1 MPLMRNTTGVAIA
14 ALLAGSAI
22 APAWAQ
28 TAPAPAPAQTPAQ
41 APASPSA
48 GALNPAA
55 EQAPAR
61 PAAAPPQFQ
70 ISEGVIATVN
80 DQVITSFDLRQRML
94 TIIAMSQV
102 QPTEENIPAIQ
113 QQALNA
119 LIEERLQNQEIAKY
133 KDLVISDEEVDEEIA
148 SMAQEAGT
156 TPANYMNFL
165 AQGGIRPQ
173 NMREQLRTELGWRA
187 LVGGRFNSRAKVS
200 HAAVEQAMRQMTEA
214 ASKPQYLIG
223 EIYIEAARV
232 GGQQA
237 AINGADQLVQQMVQG
252 APFQAVAR
260 QFSAAPSAQRGGDAG
275 WVVQGTVQP
284 ALQTALDQLQVGQLS
299 RPIPVEGGV
308 YIVYMRDKRS
318 GAATSLVTMKQ
329 IMVEVPETAT
339 EAEVA
344 AATARLNAL
353 KPQLTCDNILA
364 RATSEQ
370 GLLGSDLGE
379 SDIANLAPQFQQVA
393 RAAEVGTISS
403 PVRTPLG
410 VHLLA
415 VCGRRV
421 GGPDA
426 PTFQQVEGRLQ
437 NQNLAMLA
445 RRYIRDLRADALIE
459 LK

>member
-1 MPLMRNTTGVAIA
+1 MRLIRCSTGVALA
-14 ALLAGSAI
+14 ALVAGGAL
-22 APAWAQ
+22 AQ
-28 TAPAPAPAQTPAQ
+28 TAPVQTPAPAA
-41 APASPSA
+41 A
-48 GALNPAA
+48 GTLNPAA
-55 EQAPAR
+55 EQTPAT
-61 PAAAPPQFQ
+61 PPAAPPQFQ
-70 ISEGVIATVN
+70 LSEGIIATVN
-80 DQVITSFDLRQRML
+80 DQIITSFDLRQRML
-94 TIIAMSQV
+94 MIIAMSQV

-119 LIEERLQNQEIAKY
+119 LIEERLQVQEIAKY
-133 KDLVISDEEVDEEIA
+133 PDLTITDAEVDEEVA
-148 SMAQEAGT
+148 RMAEDAGT
-156 TPANYMNFL
+156 TPANYMQFL
-165 AQGGIRPQ
+165 EQGGIRAR
-173 NMREQLRTELGWRA
+173 NMREQLRTEIGWRA
-187 LVGGRFNSRAKVS
+187 LVGGRFNNRAKVS
-200 HAAVEQAMRQMTEA
+200 RAAVDQAMRQVTEA

-237 AINGADQLVQQMVQG
+237 AATGAEQLVQQMVAG

-260 QFSAAPSAQRGGDAG
+260 QFSAAPSVPRGGDAG

-284 ALQTALDQLQVGQLS
+284 ALQVALDQLEVGQLS

-308 YIVYMRDKRS
+308 YIIYMRDKRS
-318 GAATSLVTMKQ
+318 GAATSLVTLKQ
-329 IMVEVPETAT
+329 IMIEAPETASP
-339 EAEVA
+339 ADVA
-344 AATARLNAL
+344 AATARLEAL
-353 KPQLTCDNILA
+353 RPQLTCDTMLA

-379 SDIANLAPQFQQVA
+379 ADVANLAPQFQQVA
-393 RAAEVGTISS
+393 RTAEVGTVST

-410 VHLLA
+410 VHLVA

-421 GGPDA
+421 GGADA
-426 PTFQQVEGRLQ
+426 PTYQQVEGRLQ